1 MANPVPLCVA
11 GGYPVWRC
19 AACATDFVSPAP
31 GAAEGAARYD
41 RAERFEEG
49 EPDDHGSCD
58 VRTERAPMFDSLFA
72 SLLDSFD
79 ESQGL
84 SILDIGCGYGTNL
97 AQAFDRG
104 WKCFGVEGSAHARR
118 VIAERHGRRF
128 FVVDSVG
135 QLLPHA
141 FDLIV
146 MLDVIEHLSGPV
158 QLFYELFAK
167 GAITPS
173 TRVCIATPNARS
185 GAAIADPARGSC
197 RDLPSRLVC
206 FSAESLHR
214 LLRQLRFTDIAI
226 DGLQADEALA
236 SVAGG
241 YSDECFPRNDA
252 LRGFAAIRCLA
263 SGSDFASFMQERYVP
278 GTWSSLAAY
287 EHLPRYALA
296 SELARSAEVL
306 DFGCGT
312 GYGSAMLA
320 ATARSVTGLDIDG
333 SALEWARAHH
343 RVDNLRFLQD
353 DRLAA
358 DLPAASFDLITCF
371 EMIEHVDE
379 TTQRAAIA
387 QFQRLLRADGV
398 LLISTPNPEVTK
410 RYGENPH
417 HLREMTRE
425 EFRGVLGEHFPRVMM
440 LKQWMQPSIVIAD
453 ESGRDLQQA
462 SVQALRQDGNVR
474 APLPGVAGPMLREE
488 PAAFVALCSQRDLPD
503 LRAHVF
509 VDDQVDLVRNELDR
523 TRWLDQERF
532 AHYSAAER
540 VVHLEDLLQA
550 ATRNLQALDAGLQ
563 AVRAELAGR
572 DRQLD
577 DARRSADAL
586 RRSAD
591 ALRGE
596 LQTAQV
602 QREAI
607 ENSDWYQLGRTIR
620 TGPRGVRQ
628 AMRIAQLSGRMILPS
643 PVRLRLRPAARWMH
657 DRLKPRRQVPAE
669 GPAAGVAPDGPSFPS
684 PYTYSVRRPLA
695 AADAVRVAHVIANFM
710 TGGSSR
716 LVVDIVERLGEGY
729 SHKVFT
735 SFIPTPPAYEGVD
748 VAVFPGPQV
757 AASLRQSI
765 EAFAPDIVH
774 LHYWG
779 DTDEPWYRQA
789 FEAVAALDVPI
800 VENVNT
806 PVAPLV
812 HDLIARYVFV
822 SRTVLDEYGAGAR
835 PAQVVYPGS
844 DFSLFTRPEDAP
856 LARDCIG
863 MVYRL
868 EPDKLNE
875 SSIDPLIH
883 AVRERPGTH
892 AIVVGGGRLLA
903 PFQEKVASAGLA
915 PSFTFTGYVAYE
927 ALPALYEQ
935 FSVFVA
941 PVWKESF
948 GQVSSFAMSMGI
960 PVVGYRAGAMPEIV
974 CDDTLLAEPQD
985 APALGR
991 IIVGLLDDRERS
1003 VRVGRANR
1011 DRIRDQFSVESM
1023 VEQYRRIYA
1032 ELHPARR

>member
-1 MANPVPLCVA
+1 MANPVPLCIA

-197 RDLPSRLVC
+197 RDLPSRLVF

-474 APLPGVAGPMLREE
+474 APLPGVAGPMLRKSR
-488 PAAFVALCSQRDLPD
+488 PRSSRCVRSGICPISGRTCSSTTRSTWSGTSSTA
-503 LRAHVF
+503 RAGS
-509 VDDQVDLVRNELDR
+509 
-523 TRWLDQERF
+523 T
-532 AHYSAAER
+532 
-540 VVHLEDLLQA
+540 
-550 ATRNLQALDAGLQ
+550 
-563 AVRAELAGR
+563 
-572 DRQLD
+572 
-577 DARRSADAL
+577 RSASPTTVPPSAWSTWRSCCRPRPGTC
-586 RRSAD
+586 RRWTRACRPCAPNWPDGTGISTMHGAVPTRCGAD

-596 LQTAQV
+596 LQIAQA

-643 PVRLRLRPAARWMH
+643 PVRLRLRPVARWMH